1 MKMIPTTFK
10 VVGFII
16 RNERSFDFTIILLDL
31 YRILWYNNNREKKGE
46 NQMKHG
52 IYFDLDGTVAN
63 LYGVEGWLADLEA
76 ENVRPYVVA
85 KPMVNLSLLARYI
98 HKAQRMGYTV
108 GVISWLS
115 KCGSPSYDEAVTTAK
130 REWLAKHL
138 PSVEWD
144 EIHIVKYGTPKSTCR
159 TYSGILF
166 DDEQRNL
173 DEWGEGAVIACD
185 MLEVLRNLSM

>member
-1 MKMIPTTFK
+1 MIK
-10 VVGFII
+10 A
-16 RNERSFDFTIILLDL
+16 
-31 YRILWYNNNREKKGE
+31 
-46 NQMKHG
+46 
-52 IYFDLDGTVAN
+52 IYFDMDGTIAD

-76 ENVRPYVVA
+76 ENVRPYAEA
-85 KPMVNLSLLARYI
+85 KPLLNLSLLARYI
-98 HKAQRMGYTV
+98 HKAQKMGYIV

-115 KCGSPSYDEAVTTAK
+115 KCGSDAYNEAVTAVK

-159 TYSGILF
+159 SCPGILF

-173 DEWGEGAVIACD
+173 DEWGAGAVIASNL
-185 MLEVLRNLSM
+185 LEILRNL

>member
-1 MKMIPTTFK
+1 MNKA
-10 VVGFII
+10 
-16 RNERSFDFTIILLDL
+16 
-31 YRILWYNNNREKKGE
+31 
-46 NQMKHG
+46 
-52 IYFDLDGTVAN
+52 IYFDLDGTIAD

-76 ENVRPYVVA
+76 ENVRPYAEA
-85 KPMVNLSLLARYI
+85 KPLLNLSLLARYI
-98 HKAQRMGYTV
+98 HKAQRMGYIV

-115 KCGSPSYDEAVTTAK
+115 KCGSDAYNEAVTAVK

-159 TYSGILF
+159 SCPGILF

-173 DEWGEGAVIACD
+173 DEWGAGAVIASNL
-185 MLEVLRNLSM
+185 LEILRNL

>member
-1 MKMIPTTFK
+1 MNKA
-10 VVGFII
+10 
-16 RNERSFDFTIILLDL
+16 
-31 YRILWYNNNREKKGE
+31 
-46 NQMKHG
+46 
-52 IYFDLDGTVAN
+52 IYFDLDGTIAD

-76 ENVRPYVVA
+76 ENVRPYAEA
-85 KPMVNLSLLARYI
+85 KPLVNLSLLARYI

-115 KCGSPSYDEAVTTAK
+115 KSGSDSYNEAVTAVK

-159 TYSGILF
+159 TCSGILF

-173 DEWGEGAVIACD
+173 DEWGAGAVIASNL
-185 MLEVLRNLSM
+185 LEILRNL

>member
-1 MKMIPTTFK
+1 MNKA
-10 VVGFII
+10 
-16 RNERSFDFTIILLDL
+16 
-31 YRILWYNNNREKKGE
+31 
-46 NQMKHG
+46 
-52 IYFDLDGTVAN
+52 IYFDLDGTIAD

-76 ENVRPYVVA
+76 ENVRPYAEA
-85 KPMVNLSLLARYI
+85 KPLLNLSLLARYI
-98 HKAQRMGYTV
+98 HKAQAKGYMV

-115 KCGSPSYDEAVTTAK
+115 KYGSDAYNEAVTVAK

-159 TYSGILF
+159 TCPGILF

-173 DEWGEGAVIACD
+173 DEWGAGAVIASNL
-185 MLEVLRNLSM
+185 LEILRNL

>member
-1 MKMIPTTFK
+1 MNKA
-10 VVGFII
+10 
-16 RNERSFDFTIILLDL
+16 
-31 YRILWYNNNREKKGE
+31 
-46 NQMKHG
+46 
-52 IYFDLDGTVAN
+52 IYFDMDGTIAD
-63 LYGVEGWLADLEA
+63 LYGVENWLADLIA
-76 ENVRPYVVA
+76 ENVRPYAEA
-85 KPMVNLSLLARYI
+85 KPLLNLSLLARYI

-115 KCGSPSYDEAVTTAK
+115 KCGSDSYNEAVTAVK

-159 TYSGILF
+159 TCPGILF

-173 DEWGEGAVIACD
+173 DEWGEGAVIASNL
-185 MLEVLRNLSM
+185 LEILRNL

>member
-1 MKMIPTTFK
+1 MNKA
-10 VVGFII
+10 
-16 RNERSFDFTIILLDL
+16 
-31 YRILWYNNNREKKGE
+31 
-46 NQMKHG
+46 
-52 IYFDLDGTVAN
+52 IYFDLDGTIAD
-63 LYGVEGWLADLEA
+63 LYGVSGWLTDLEA
-76 ENVRPYVVA
+76 ENVRPYAEA
-85 KPMVNLSLLARYI
+85 KPLVNLSLLARYI

-115 KCGSPSYDEAVTTAK
+115 KSGSDTYNEAVAAVK

-159 TYSGILF
+159 TCPGILF

-173 DEWGEGAVIACD
+173 DEWGAGAVIASNL
-185 MLEVLRNLSM
+185 LEILRNL